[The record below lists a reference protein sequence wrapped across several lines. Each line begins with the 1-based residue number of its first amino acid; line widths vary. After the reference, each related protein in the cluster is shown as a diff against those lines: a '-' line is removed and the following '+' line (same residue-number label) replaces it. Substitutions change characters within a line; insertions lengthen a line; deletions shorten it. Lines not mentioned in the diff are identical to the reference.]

1 MNKEH
6 KLFLNELNCLCKK
19 YSINQMLVFNGRI
32 TFKSNNGVLAFISY
46 RNDTGNYGNDVTY
59 RGILTQE
66 DEYEIVPGELIEG
79 D

>member
-1 MNKEH
+1 MNKQQ
-6 KLFLNELNCLCKK
+6 KLFLNELNTLCKK
-19 YSINQMLVFNGRI
+19 YSINEMLVFNGRI
-32 TFKSNNGVLAFISY
+32 TFKSNNGFLAITCY
-46 RNDTGNYGNDVTY
+46 RNDTGAYGNDVTY

>member
-1 MNKEH
+1 MNKKH

-32 TFKSNNGVLAFISY
+32 TFKSNNGFLAFISY
-46 RNDTGNYGNDVTY
+46 HNDTGIHSDGVIYL
-59 RGILTQE
+59 GIHTQE
-66 DEYEIVPGELIEG
+66 DKYEIVPGELIEG